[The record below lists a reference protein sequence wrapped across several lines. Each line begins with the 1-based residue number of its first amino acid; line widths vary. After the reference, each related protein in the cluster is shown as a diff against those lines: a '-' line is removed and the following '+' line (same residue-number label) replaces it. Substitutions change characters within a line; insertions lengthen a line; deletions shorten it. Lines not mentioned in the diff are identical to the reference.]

1 MQFWRRI
8 IQMNEKKNSIDDI
21 LDELNFTDDEKSVFK
36 RSIEYTKLEQA
47 NEEIDAKDQ
56 IFTCVKELIK
66 HEV

>member
-1 MQFWRRI
+1 
-8 IQMNEKKNSIDDI
+8 MNEKKNSIDDI